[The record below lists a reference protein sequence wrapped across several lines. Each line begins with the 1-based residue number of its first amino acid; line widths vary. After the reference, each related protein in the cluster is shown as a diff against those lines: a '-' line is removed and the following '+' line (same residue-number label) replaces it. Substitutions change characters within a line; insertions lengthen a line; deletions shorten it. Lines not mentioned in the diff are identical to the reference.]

1 MLSGRKTI
9 KFKNSR
15 QVGYRGE
22 TLSIEWLKENG
33 YKFIQRNYRCKAG
46 EIDIIARDKDELCF
60 IEVKTR
66 SNLSFGMPQEAVNSR
81 KLKKMMKTAQFYM
94 KCKNMK
100 EAKFRF
106 DVVAVY
112 NGITLFKNI
121 F

>member
-81 KLKKMMKTAQFYM
+81 KLKKMMKAAQFYM

-100 EAKFRF
+100 ETRFRF
-106 DVVAVY
+106 DVVAVHD
-112 NGITLFKNI
+112 GITHFKNI
-121 F
+121 Y